1 MVGNKLNFL
10 KNMTGI
16 QKYSIFSKILKILE
30 NFSWVKNK
38 LSSVLTKNQKKK
50 ANLSWEN
57 KNNSAYVIRMQ
68 IFQKFWSL
76 IKVIPKNVVLIFI
89 NFKKNHLYL
98 KIYLI
103 YKISNSFLKKKKNNF
118 FCGFYKNNF
127 FFSIFK
133 N

>member
-1 MVGNKLNFL
+1 
-10 KNMTGI
+10 MTGI
-16 QKYSIFSKILKILE
+16 QKYLILSKILKILE
-30 NFSWVKNK
+30 NFSLVKNK

-57 KNNSAYVIRMQ
+57 KKNSAYVIRMQ

-76 IKVIPKNVVLIFI
+76 IKVIPKNVVLIFL
-89 NFKKNHLYL
+89 NFNKNDLYL

-103 YKISNSFLKKKKNNF
+103 YIISNSFLKKKKNNF

-133 N
+133 Y